1 MKECIT
7 NNADLPRGWIWTNV
21 DNILLTLQS
30 GGRPKGGVRGIKEGI
45 PSVGGEHLLYNGG
58 FNFDELRY
66 VPQEFYRNMSR
77 GKIQKYDVLVVKDGA
92 TTGKT
97 AFVSDSFPFSE
108 AAVNEHVFILR
119 VPNLIEAKYL
129 FYWMQSPFGQKCVK
143 ENFQGTA
150 QGGINSSFTKN
161 SKFPLAPLPEQV
173 RITAKVELLF
183 SFLDAGV
190 AQLRLVQGQLKRY
203 RQAVLKA
210 AFEGKLTQQ
219 WRKEQKD
226 QLEPAQQLLER
237 IIKAKE
243 ETSKTKFDNQIIIN
257 GSEKHLELPVSWVWT
272 KLGKI
277 ISVHSGEGLTTRQ
290 MQKDGQ
296 YPVYGGNGVS
306 GHYSKYLFEDSRV
319 IIGRVGAKCGVVH
332 ITAPKSWVTDN
343 ALVVDTWYMNLK
355 FLYYS
360 LSNLNLNQFSVS
372 TAQPVIS
379 STKIYPLNFK
389 LPPLME
395 QEQIVR
401 EIEYRLSIADETN
414 KLNLTIFKQADK
426 LRQCVLKSAFEG
438 RLVPQNPA
446 DEPAE
451 RLLERI
457 KAQQLTRKSKNNNQV
472 ELSKYVK

>member
-1 MKECIT
+1 MTAASLPNGWAFLTLENFT
-7 NNADLPRGWIWTNV
+7 SNENNAIKRGPFGSAIKKEYFVPSGYKVYEQKNAIYN
-21 DNILLTLQS
+21 DFNIGNYFINESKFQELKDFAVKPGDIIISCS
-30 GGRPKGGVRGIKEGI
+30 GTIGKLAIIPQNAPKGII
-45 PSVGGEHLLYNGG
+45 NQALLKLSL
-58 FNFDELRY
+58 DTRIILT
-66 VPQEFYRNMSR
+66 
-77 GKIQKYDVLVVKDGA
+77 KY
-92 TTGKT
+92 
-97 AFVSDSFPFSE
+97 FS
-108 AAVNEHVFILR
+108 
-119 VPNLIEAKYL
+119 YL
-129 FYWMQSPFGQKCVK
+129 FTSDFFQKKVLK
-143 ENFQGTA
+143 NTRGTA
-150 QGGINSSFTKN
+150 IKN
-161 SKFPLAPLPEQV
+161 LESVKALKQIPFPIAPLNEQK
-173 RITAKVELLF
+173 RIINKVELLF
-183 SFLDAGV
+183 SFLDTGV